1 MPALTCL
8 PACLRHAC
16 LPACLLAFLPLRL
29 PPAPSASARPVRTPR
44 SQELIEATE
53 PEHVA
58 AEAADLCY
66 FMMARCVAAG
76 VTLADI
82 ERHLECVA

>member
-1 MPALTCL
+1 M
-8 PACLRHAC
+8 
-16 LPACLLAFLPLRL
+16 
-29 PPAPSASARPVRTPR
+29 
-44 SQELIEATE
+44 
-53 PEHVA
+53 A